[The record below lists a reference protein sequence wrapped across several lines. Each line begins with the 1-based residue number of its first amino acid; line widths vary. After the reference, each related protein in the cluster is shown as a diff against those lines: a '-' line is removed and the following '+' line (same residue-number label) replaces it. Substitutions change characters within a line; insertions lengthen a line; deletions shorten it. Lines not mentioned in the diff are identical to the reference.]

1 MLFNSIFAFINSRF
15 RITVWP
21 DLQTKP
27 QAFTGM
33 EESLT
38 KTPPTLS
45 SEAAAETAEDIK
57 LMPIEDISIYGGT
70 QTRASTNDDAIDSY
84 VESIEGGQ
92 SFPPVEIYF
101 DGTKYWLADG
111 FHRLLAYKRAG
122 RAEVRSKI
130 FKGSRKD
137 ALLHAL
143 GANSQNSLY
152 RSNAD
157 KRNAVEIALEEFPE
171 EPNTFI
177 AKICAVSASMVGSAR
192 KRLDDLNREEDE
204 PSKHSKPQVK
214 ANQVSVP
221 AAGIDRQPRGSSSD
235 NSSCSGGNSFGKSGK
250 SSSSAQEELL
260 DLDDFDANEPS
271 GVVELSPFV
280 YAENAIK
287 LLSKIPKNDPDAETA
302 YARVMDWLEIH
313 ANRSK

>member
-1 MLFNSIFAFINSRF
+1 
-15 RITVWP
+15 
-21 DLQTKP
+21 
-27 QAFTGM
+27 M

-38 KTPPTLS
+38 QTPPTLLTVA
-45 SEAAAETAEDIK
+45 SEAATETVEDIK
-57 LMPIEDISIYGGT
+57 LMPIESISIYGGT
-70 QTRASTNDDAIDSY
+70 QARASTNDDAIDSY
-84 VESIEGGQ
+84 VESIQGGQ

-122 RAEVRSKI
+122 KTEVHSKI

-143 GANSQNSLY
+143 GANSRNSLY

-171 EPNTFI
+171 EPNAFI
-177 AKICAVSASMVGSAR
+177 AKICAVSASMVGNAR

-204 PSKHSKPQVK
+204 PSKSPKTQAK

-221 AAGIDRQPRGSSSD
+221 AAGIDRQPRGSGGD
-235 NSSCSGGNSFGKSGK
+235 GRSGHGENGSGKFGK
-250 SSSSAQEELL
+250 SSSSAKEEFA
-260 DLDDFDANEPS
+260 DLDGFDVDEPQEAI
-271 GVVELSPFV
+271 ELSPLA
-280 YAENAIK
+280 YAEKAIK
-287 LLSKIPKNDPDAETA
+287 LLSKIPKHDPDAGTA
-302 YARVMDWLEIH
+302 YARVMDWLKIH
-313 ANRSK
+313 TNQSN